1 MKEFHTCNNFIS
13 LIVAIHFVSCN
24 ATQNNTIVTKQHVF
38 YKIWIQ
44 NKINQTGYFLQSYK
58 INECRKLSH
67 QAKTQRFTKYKK
79 HNNAICNIC
88 YLQNNATYRKRAL
101 KCNYFAIIN
110 KEKKYE

>member
-24 ATQNNTIVTKQHVF
+24 ATQNNTIVTKKHVF

-44 NKINQTGYFLQSYK
+44 NKTNQKGYFLQSYK

-67 QAKTQRFTKYKK
+67 QAKTQRFTKYK
-79 HNNAICNIC
+79 
-88 YLQNNATYRKRAL
+88 
-101 KCNYFAIIN
+101 
-110 KEKKYE
+110 